1 MEAFLYFIT
10 TFHFLRVMPVLLRIK
25 SCLSFSLATA
35 ALGFEHP
42 VETPIKAGFFALR
55 LIIENWN
62 F

>member
-1 MEAFLYFIT
+1 ML
-10 TFHFLRVMPVLLRIK
+10 VVPRIK
-25 SCLSFSLATA
+25 SCLSFSPAAA

-42 VETPIKAGFFALR
+42 VKTLVKEGFFALR

>member
-1 MEAFLYFIT
+1 M
-10 TFHFLRVMPVLLRIK
+10 VVVPRIK

-35 ALGFEHP
+35 ALGFEQHP
-42 VETPIKAGFFALR
+42 VETPVKEGLFALR